1 MNRRNWLGLA
11 AGAAL
16 TAALPE
22 PSAGQSARS
31 PKLAKLRFFRA
42 MVGPRAWLALQ
53 VETDN
58 GLTGLGDATHAAAD
72 PKVCVAMA
80 RQMFA
85 AMQGRT
91 VFEVERLRQTA
102 LPLIAAQNGGRD
114 HRPTAAAFAGIEQC
128 LWDLQGKILGLP
140 CSELFGGRL
149 RSEVRNYANINRST
163 RGDERT
169 PEGFSRT
176 AQRGLDG
183 GFNAFKLAS
192 FDHLQRG
199 DADQERFARDTQ
211 LGIDCIA
218 AVRQTIGPDRD
229 LLVDGHSK
237 FSREQAIDVARR
249 LEPFDL
255 FWFEEAVP
263 GIPGLA
269 ALNAVAKM
277 PTAGGE
283 SLFGVDEF
291 LPYIAGKAVDIVMP
305 DMKFCGGM
313 LELKKI
319 AAMAEAAGMACSPH
333 GPASPIGNMA
343 AAHVCA
349 TTPNFQILEFAY
361 GEVPWRGECVTP
373 EEPIGAGGMLQVLD
387 RPGIGYE
394 LSPKYWEAYG

>member
-1 MNRRNWLGLA
+1 MQRRQWLGAA
-11 AGAAL
+11 AGAAF
-16 TAALPE
+16 AASVLP
-22 PSAGQSARS
+22 GQTRKS
-31 PKLAKLRFFRA
+31 PKIAKLRFYRA

-58 GLTGLGDATHAAAD
+58 GLTGLGDATHAAAE
-72 PKVCVAMA
+72 PKVCVTMA
-80 RQMFA
+80 RKMFA
-85 AMQGRT
+85 AMEGRT
-91 VFEVERLRQTA
+91 VFEVEGLRQVA
-102 LPLIAAQNGGRD
+102 LPVIAAQNGGRD
-114 HRPTAAAFAGIEQC
+114 HRPAAAAFAGLEQC
-128 LWDLQGKILGLP
+128 LWDLQGKVLGLP

-149 RSEVRNYANINRST
+149 RSQVHNYANINRAT
-163 RGDERT
+163 KGEART
-169 PEGFSRT
+169 PEGFSQM
-176 AQRGLDG
+176 AQRGLDA
-183 GFNAFKLAS
+183 GFDAFKMAS
-192 FDHLQRG
+192 FDHLKPN
-199 DADQERFARDTQ
+199 DPDHERFADGTQ

-237 FSREQAIDVARR
+237 FSREQAIEVALR
-249 LEPFDL
+249 LEPQKL
-255 FWFEEAVP
+255 FWFEEATP
-263 GIPGLA
+263 GIPNLA
-269 ALNAVAKM
+269 ALNAVARM

-283 SLFGVDEF
+283 SLFGVGEF

-343 AAHVCA
+343 AAQVCA
-349 TTPNFQILEFAY
+349 TLPNFQILEFAY

-373 EEPIGAGGMLQVLD
+373 EEPIGKGGMLEVLD

-394 LSPKYWEAYG
+394 LNGKYWEAYG